1 MFRMMNNMI
10 TPKTLTNSLNY
21 EELLRSLENEI
32 KSSSE
37 TNLTLVRLNENV
49 RGIDLQNGAEII
61 FIKAGAT
68 GAEILEELELEDGSD
83 AKFSLNDSYYNNKLP
98 KDENA
103 IACFGDIIKVISEDS
118 SESKSYV
125 IMEDNSGKS
134 ISTQI
139 EAKEMNSIIKE
150 IDNIN
155 KVIKLVEPVN
165 GLMASDLIEMIVA
178 KDGSNQVYDVQGIE
192 PIFDDALITKDNKLD
207 LVTEEEKFVVIS
219 ENRYNTT
226 RYTLEFVK

>member
-1 MFRMMNNMI
+1 MFGIMNNMI
-10 TPKTLTNSLNY
+10 TPKTITNSLNY
-21 EELLRSLENEI
+21 EEILRNLENEI

-37 TNLTLVRLNENV
+37 TNLTVVRLSDNV

-68 GAEILEELELEDGSD
+68 GAEILEELEMEDGSD
-83 AKFSLNDSYYNNKLP
+83 AKLSLTDSYYNNKLP
-98 KDENA
+98 KDGNT
-103 IACFGDIIKVISEDS
+103 IACFGDVIKVISEDK

-125 IMEDNSGKS
+125 IMEDNSNKS

-139 EAKEMNSIIKE
+139 EAKDMNSVIKE

-155 KVIKLVEPVN
+155 KIIKLVEPVE
-165 GLMASDLIEMIVA
+165 GLMASDLVEMIVS

-207 LVTEEEKFVVIS
+207 LVTEEEKLVVIS
-219 ENRYNTT
+219 ENRLNTM
-226 RYTLEFVK
+226 RYTLEFV